1 MSNQTIQ
8 EKFAALKKMS
18 RNHVTTEDILQRGL
32 EVLEATGLPLED
44 LAALARSVGLDLE
57 DVVYTFGSSRSVS
70 YRPPPVQIEADLA
83 RLISEMH
90 EVVVRR
96 QASRLASLSRT
107 ERELYDAADDEEAF
121 NAESLCARTGIH
133 YLNSTMKQCLSN
145 LVKLGL
151 LKKVGGRK
159 GYLRTPTK
167 VTT

>member
-1 MSNQTIQ
+1 MRR
-8 EKFAALKKMS
+8 AAAPAPRS
-18 RNHVTTEDILQRGL
+18 RV
-32 EVLEATGLPLED
+32 AKALPVE
-44 LAALARSVGLDLE
+44 E
-57 DVVYTFGSSRSVS
+57 
-70 YRPPPVQIEADLA
+70 E
-83 RLISEMH
+83 E
-90 EVVVRR
+90 
-96 QASRLASLSRT
+96 
-107 ERELYDAADDEEAF
+107 ADDEEAF

>member
-1 MSNQTIQ
+1 MNNQTIQ
-8 EKFAALKKMS
+8 EKFAALKKTAK
-18 RNHVTTEDILQRGL
+18 HVTAEEILQRGL

-44 LAALARSVGLDLE
+44 VAALARSVGLDIE
-57 DVVYTFGSSRSVS
+57 EVVYTVGDHHGVPHRV
-70 YRPPPVQIEADLA
+70 PPVQIEANLV

-90 EVVVRR
+90 EVVVKR

-107 ERELYDAADDEEAF
+107 ERDLYDAADDEEAF